1 MKNQFV
7 NPGFLVN
14 YIKPLTPWSG
24 GISIILLLVG
34 LWFSLY
40 QSPIDYQQGNAV
52 RIMYIHVPSAWMSMG
67 IYSFIALSSFFG
79 LIYGHITAFT
89 LAKAAAPIG
98 ATFTAICLISGSAW
112 GKPMWGTWWVW
123 DARLTSMLVL
133 FFFYL
138 GYILLS
144 NAFERKIDGS
154 KSASVLAIIGVIN
167 LPIIKFSVDWW
178 HTLHQPSSILRFDGP
193 SIDNQMLLPLILMI
207 TGFSIFSLYII
218 TINVKTK
225 LIEKKCEALLLKSN
239 LREFI

>member
-67 IYSFIALSSFFG
+67 IYSSIALSSFFG

-123 DARLTSMLVL
+123 DARLTSVLIL
-133 FFFYL
+133 FFFYI
-138 GYILLS
+138 GYIV
-144 NAFERKIDGS
+144 FS
-154 KSASVLAIIGVIN
+154 KSFNDFSKGEKFSSILAIIGLVN
-167 LPIIKFSVDWW
+167 LPIIKFSVDYWN
-178 HTLHQPSSILRFDGP
+178 TLHQPASISKFGAP
-193 SIDNQMLLPLILMI
+193 SIHIDMLIPLLIMFLAFIFIFIHLLMI
-207 TGFSIFSLYII
+207 RFQLELNNRRLNIK
-218 TINVKTK
+218 NM
-225 LIEKKCEALLLKSN
+225 KSYGD
-239 LREFI
+239 IK

>member
-98 ATFTAICLISGSAW
+98 ATFTVICLISGSAW
-112 GKPMWGTWWVW
+112 VEFLW
-123 DARLTSMLVL
+123 L
-133 FFFYL
+133 FL
-138 GYILLS
+138 Q
-144 NAFERKIDGS
+144 A
-154 KSASVLAIIGVIN
+154 
-167 LPIIKFSVDWW
+167 
-178 HTLHQPSSILRFDGP
+178 
-193 SIDNQMLLPLILMI
+193 
-207 TGFSIFSLYII
+207 
-218 TINVKTK
+218 
-225 LIEKKCEALLLKSN
+225 
-239 LREFI
+239 

>member
-1 MKNQFV
+1 M
-7 NPGFLVN
+7 
-14 YIKPLTPWSG
+14 
-24 GISIILLLVG
+24 SIIVLLVG

-123 DARLTSMLVL
+123 DARLTSVLIL
-133 FFFYL
+133 FFFYI
-138 GYILLS
+138 GYIV
-144 NAFERKIDGS
+144 FS
-154 KSASVLAIIGVIN
+154 KSFNDFSKGEKFSSILAIIGLVN
-167 LPIIKFSVDWW
+167 LPIIKFSVDYWN
-178 HTLHQPSSILRFDGP
+178 TLHQPASISKFGAP
-193 SIDNQMLLPLILMI
+193 SIHIDMLIPLLIMFLAFIFIFIHLLMI
-207 TGFSIFSLYII
+207 RFQLELNNRRLNI
-218 TINVKTK
+218 KHM
-225 LIEKKCEALLLKSN
+225 KSYVD
-239 LREFI
+239 IK

>member
-123 DARLTSMLVL
+123 DARLTSVLIL
-133 FFFYL
+133 FFFYI
-138 GYILLS
+138 GYIV
-144 NAFERKIDGS
+144 FS
-154 KSASVLAIIGVIN
+154 KSFNDFSKGEKFSSILAIIGLIN
-167 LPIIKFSVDWW
+167 LPIIKFSVDYWN
-178 HTLHQPSSILRFDGP
+178 TLHQPASISKFGAP
-193 SIDNQMLLPLILMI
+193 SIHIDMLIPLLIMFLAFIFIFIHLLMI
-207 TGFSIFSLYII
+207 RFQLELNNRRLNIK
-218 TINVKTK
+218 NM
-225 LIEKKCEALLLKSN
+225 KSYGD
-239 LREFI
+239 IK

>member
-123 DARLTSMLVL
+123 DARLTSVLIL
-133 FFFYL
+133 FFFYI
-138 GYILLS
+138 GYIV
-144 NAFERKIDGS
+144 FS
-154 KSASVLAIIGVIN
+154 KSFNDFSKGEKFSSILAIIGLVN
-167 LPIIKFSVDWW
+167 LPIIKFSVDYWN
-178 HTLHQPSSILRFDGP
+178 TLHQPASISKFGAP
-193 SIDNQMLLPLILMI
+193 SIHIDMLIPLLIMFLAFIFIFIHLLMI
-207 TGFSIFSLYII
+207 RFQLELNLSLIHI
-218 TINVKTK
+218 
-225 LIEKKCEALLLKSN
+225 
-239 LREFI
+239 

>member
-123 DARLTSMLVL
+123 DARLTSVLIL
-133 FFFYL
+133 FFFYI
-138 GYILLS
+138 GYIV
-144 NAFERKIDGS
+144 FS
-154 KSASVLAIIGVIN
+154 KSFSDFSKGEKFSSILAIIGLVN
-167 LPIIKFSVDWW
+167 LPIIKFSVDYWN
-178 HTLHQPSSILRFDGP
+178 TLHQPASISKFGAP
-193 SIDNQMLLPLILMI
+193 SIHIDMLIPLLIMFLAFIFIFIHLLMI
-207 TGFSIFSLYII
+207 RFQLELNNRRLNIK
-218 TINVKTK
+218 NM
-225 LIEKKCEALLLKSN
+225 KSYGD
-239 LREFI
+239 IK

>member
-98 ATFTAICLISGSAW
+98 ATFTAICLISGSAC

-123 DARLTSMLVL
+123 DARLTSVLIL
-133 FFFYL
+133 FFFYI
-138 GYILLS
+138 GYIV
-144 NAFERKIDGS
+144 FS
-154 KSASVLAIIGVIN
+154 KSFNDFSKGEKFSSILAIIGLVN
-167 LPIIKFSVDWW
+167 LPIIKFSVDYWN
-178 HTLHQPSSILRFDGP
+178 TLHQPASISKFGAP
-193 SIDNQMLLPLILMI
+193 SIHIDMLIPLLIMFLAFIFIFIHLLMI
-207 TGFSIFSLYII
+207 RFQLELNNRRLNIK
-218 TINVKTK
+218 NM
-225 LIEKKCEALLLKSN
+225 KSYGD
-239 LREFI
+239 IK